1 MHLIHDLRN
10 LLTVGA
16 GLVDNLRA
24 SNRAEGRTV
33 AALEQLSRCFDSMFE
48 VVDDLLPS
56 TDTVMMGDTIEL
68 NQLVLERV
76 AMFRA
81 ALKKDVELQIR
92 PLRGLMRVRARA
104 IDLERILL
112 NLILNAAEAM
122 VDGGV
127 ITVETDILPS
137 CERDAQ
143 AQHPTSPRTVR
154 LTVSDSG
161 IAMSPQ
167 WQEAKE
173 KIDVS
178 TNRMLGLASVRLVV
192 LRLGGR
198 VYVESGAETGT
209 VVHIDLPEAP
219 PLA

>member
-24 SNRAEGRTV
+24 SHRAEDRAM
-33 AALEQLSRCFDSMFE
+33 AALDQLSRCFDSMFE

-56 TDTVMMGDTIEL
+56 TEIPTTSGTIEL
-68 NQLVLERV
+68 NELVLERV
-76 AMFRA
+76 SMFRA
-81 ALKKDVELQIR
+81 ALKKGVELQIR
-92 PLRGLMRVRARA
+92 PLRGMLRVRARA

-122 VDGGV
+122 PGGGM
-127 ITVETDILPS
+127 ITVETDLLPS
-137 CERDAQ
+137 TQPDAQ
-143 AQHPTSPRTVR
+143 LQHGVLPGIVR

-161 IAMSPQ
+161 IAMTSEWHQ
-167 WQEAKE
+167 ADRM
-173 KIDVS
+173 IDAS
-178 TNRMLGLASVRLVV
+178 ANRMLGLASVRLVV

-198 VYVESGAETGT
+198 VYVDTAAEHGT
-209 VVHIDLPEAP
+209 SVHIDLPEAP
-219 PLA
+219 FS